1 MRERHSRCASW
12 KIEDFAAARKTIFE
26 KALPDIGFL
35 KNRPACDKAL
45 TYALGE
51 A

>member
-1 MRERHSRCASW
+1 MRERHGRRASW
-12 KIEDFAAARKTIFE
+12 KFEDFAAARKWIFE
-26 KALPDIGFL
+26 KALPDVGFL
-35 KNRPACDKAL
+35 KNPLACDKAL